1 MPWRDRYSG
10 SCRLY
15 VCRPAPKRKTPSTS
29 EWLPGRVPLD
39 EVESE
44 ALALLEDPRDTID
57 SIDVWSLSEEKF
69 VMTYRKE
76 KAA

>member
-1 MPWRDRYSG
+1 MQ
-10 SCRLY
+10 LI
-15 VCRPAPKRKTPSTS
+15 
-29 EWLPGRVPLD
+29 
-39 EVESE
+39 VESE